1 MTKFTVAYSSFLIG
15 FMVMFMIIFSE
26 QDAFNINFLGVFGKV
41 IHLSKIWLGINFNI
55 FPQGVGHDDWR
66 I

>member
-1 MTKFTVAYSSFLIG
+1 MTKFAVAYSSFLIG

-41 IHLSKIWLGINFNI
+41 IHLSKIREADPLQNG
-55 FPQGVGHDDWR
+55 
-66 I
+66 

>member
-1 MTKFTVAYSSFLIG
+1 MSWEMTKFAVAYSSFLTG

-41 IHLSKIWLGINFNI
+41 IHLSKIREADPLQNG
-55 FPQGVGHDDWR
+55 
-66 I
+66 